1 MWELA
6 QTATTC
12 YLKLCIC
19 NVRCEKSLMPV
30 RQNRHQ
36 MEPHRSHLPDTPDS
50 HNYSC
55 KTERGISRS
64 RSMQYITHFPV
75 QSRNQ
80 YEIPDLLSLLPFC
93 SFLSYHR
100 ANVRFRNKKVRYIV
114 NCYE

>member
-55 KTERGISRS
+55 KTERKSLASCFQIHVCPSLIRWE
-64 RSMQYITHFPV
+64 ITYA
-75 QSRNQ
+75 RG
-80 YEIPDLLSLLPFC
+80 
-93 SFLSYHR
+93 R
-100 ANVRFRNKKVRYIV
+100 K
-114 NCYE
+114 